1 MELSLIAVTFVASI
15 ALGVA
20 ASYATLSVTFL
31 AMQRSGIDAV
41 ESPGSETRSTA
52 HSIPTAWQLFP
63 SLRNPAPAAAF
74 SSRPDLADAVLHTGR
89 GFSGSAWPHLD

>member
-1 MELSLIAVTFVASI
+1 VELSLIAVTFVASI

-20 ASYATLSVTFL
+20 TSYATLSVTFL

-41 ESPGSETRSTA
+41 ES
-52 HSIPTAWQLFP
+52 
-63 SLRNPAPAAAF
+63 NPAPAAAF
-74 SSRPDLADAVLHTGR
+74 SSGPDLADAALHTGR